1 MRKDVAIEGNGKT
14 KLQTIRVARGYS
26 QSKLARLSGVGIRA
40 IQNYEQGVVDIRH
53 APILMLQKL
62 CDALGCSISDIV

>member
-1 MRKDVAIEGNGKT
+1 MRKGVAIEGNGKT
-14 KLQTIRVARGYS
+14 KLQTIRVAKGYS
-26 QSKLARLSGVGIRA
+26 QSKLAKLSGVGIRA

-53 APILMLQKL
+53 APILTLQKL

>member
-1 MRKDVAIEGNGKT
+1 MRKGEAIAGTGKT
-14 KLQTIRVARGYS
+14 KLQAIRVAKGYS
-26 QSKLARLSGVGIRA
+26 QSKLAKLSGVGIRA